1 MGPRE
6 RLERLFYAVVGAGDS
21 WIEDA
26 GQLLSNAEKRQKRV
40 ETLVKRGKKRVSAL
54 EKDIR
59 QRRSEIRERVSSRI
73 GSERFDEVVE
83 QAREVFEPVIERLPS
98 TLRDRVPS
106 ATRKRGSASK
116 QSEVTDE
123 AKAS

>member
-1 MGPRE
+1 MGPKE

-26 GQLLSNAEKRQKRV
+26 SQLLSDAEKRQKRV
-40 ETLVKRGKKRVSAL
+40 EALVKRGKKRVSAL

-59 QRRSEIRERVSSRI
+59 QRRSEIRERVGSRI
-73 GSERFDEVVE
+73 GPERFDEVVE

-98 TLRDRVPS
+98 RIRDRVP
-106 ATRKRGSASK
+106 ATARKRGAGSK
-116 QSEVTDE
+116 QSEVAEE